1 MKISKCLAAVGACAV
16 SLLSACGGG
25 TSQLEA
31 FVPDRLLVFGDE
43 HSSFTAE
50 GRKYSVN
57 ALTADGALDCE
68 SNPLWV
74 QSVAAVYNYRFVQC
88 PGTATDYRAVTYAV
102 PGATVAGVRSQIDA
116 QAAAI
121 TAKDLALVMVGLN
134 DVLEV
139 YQTRT
144 AADTEAQLLERARE
158 RGAAL
163 GAEVNRL
170 VGLGARVVVATMP
183 DVGLS
188 PWAIAKGTQDAAL
201 LTRLTGAFNGRVRVT
216 ILNDGRFVG
225 LVLADELLQSAV
237 QVPLAYGLS
246 NVTAAVCAAAAVLPN
261 CTTETSSLVVGG
273 DPNGYLW
280 ADSQRFGPTVHRQM
294 GLVAAARARSNP
306 F

>member
-1 MKISKCLAAVGACAV
+1 MNISKCLAAVGACV
-16 SLLSACGGG
+16 LSLLSACGGG

-43 HSSFTAE
+43 HSVFTTE

-57 ALTADGALDCE
+57 ALSAEGALDCE
-68 SNPLWV
+68 NHPLWI
-74 QSVAAVYNYRFVQC
+74 QSVAAVYNYRFAQC
-88 PGTATDYRAVTYAV
+88 LGTATESRAITYAV

-116 QAAAI
+116 QAA
-121 TAKDLALVMVGLN
+121 TFTTKDLVLVMAGLH

-139 YQTRT
+139 Y
-144 AADTEAQLLERARE
+144 AARSTTDAEAQLLERARE

-163 GAEVNRL
+163 GAEVNRM
-170 VGLGARVVVATMP
+170 VALGARVVVATMP

-188 PWAIAKGTQDAAL
+188 PWALAKGTADAAL
-201 LTRLTGAFNGRVRVT
+201 LSRLSGAFNGRVRVT

-246 NVTAAVCAAAAVLPN
+246 NVTTAVCAEAAPLPN
-261 CTTETSSLVVGG
+261 CTSATPSLITGG

-280 ADSQRFGPTVHRQM
+280 ADSLRFGPTIHLQM
-294 GLVAAARARSNP
+294 GLVAASRARSNP